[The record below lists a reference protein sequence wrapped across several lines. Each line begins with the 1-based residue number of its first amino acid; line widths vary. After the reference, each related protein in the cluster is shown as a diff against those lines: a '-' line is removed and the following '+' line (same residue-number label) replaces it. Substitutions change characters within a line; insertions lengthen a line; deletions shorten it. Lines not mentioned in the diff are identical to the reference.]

1 MCFLT
6 FFEGEF
12 FHFSGFLT
20 GITLSF
26 MPKAKAKHILIRE

>member
-26 MPKAKAKHILIRE
+26 MPKAKTKHILIRE